1 MYICLFECDIYKV
14 ETMGSVQSRSNES
27 DAGVREVFHGA
38 IKDGSSQHS
47 YQPTSHGIGAL
58 AGLHA
63 KSGSVRG
70 APRQPM
76 PDAVELERRFT
87 KVLASMDLPPDK
99 AKLLKQYDNE
109 KKWDIICDQA
119 SMLNERVQAK
129 DPPSHYL
136 AKLRTY
142 LDPKASRSHRVCLF
156 EVLVFFFSSLIIY
169 FH

>member
-1 MYICLFECDIYKV
+1 MYIRFFECDIYKV
-14 ETMGSVQSRSNES
+14 ETMGSVQSRINES

-76 PDAVELERRFT
+76 PDAIELERRFT
-87 KVLASMDLPPDK
+87 KVLVSN
-99 AKLLKQYDNE
+99 LLVSE
-109 KKWDIICDQA
+109 C
-119 SMLNERVQAK
+119 LT
-129 DPPSHYL
+129 
-136 AKLRTY
+136 LRHDH
-142 LDPKASRSHRVCLF
+142 LLF
-156 EVLVFFFSSLIIY
+156 FPLVDGVT
-169 FH
+169 

>member
-1 MYICLFECDIYKV
+1 MYIRFFECDIYKV
-14 ETMGSVQSRSNES
+14 ETMGSVQSRINES

-76 PDAVELERRFT
+76 PDAIELERRFT
-87 KVLASMDLPPDK
+87 KVLVSNL
-99 AKLLKQYDNE
+99 
-109 KKWDIICDQA
+109 
-119 SMLNERVQAK
+119 
-129 DPPSHYL
+129 
-136 AKLRTY
+136 
-142 LDPKASRSHRVCLF
+142 
-156 EVLVFFFSSLIIY
+156 
-169 FH
+169 